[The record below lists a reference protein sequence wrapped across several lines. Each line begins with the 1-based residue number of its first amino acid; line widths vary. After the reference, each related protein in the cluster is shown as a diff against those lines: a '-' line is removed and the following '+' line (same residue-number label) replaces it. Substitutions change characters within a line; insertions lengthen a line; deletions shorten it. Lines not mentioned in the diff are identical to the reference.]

1 MTHSRC
7 FKTKNLKK
15 KKKKAQDIFDV
26 SNTEEEIDFQK
37 YNETKTSASIKR
49 KTRTEIG
56 GKVFEIIFKSMCPNS
71 VYADAKLDQVRI
83 GRGKC
88 KKERVVEKSKLI
100 SLMPSKKNR
109 KFEKQTDIF

>member
-1 MTHSRC
+1 
-7 FKTKNLKK
+7 
-15 KKKKAQDIFDV
+15 
-26 SNTEEEIDFQK
+26 
-37 YNETKTSASIKR
+37 
-49 KTRTEIG
+49 
-56 GKVFEIIFKSMCPNS
+56 MCPNS